1 MKTKEKYKEL
11 GIKYS
16 FYTVFLKRF
25 FDIILSLFAIII
37 LSPFLILFALLTLI
51 FNGYPIVYKQ
61 ARPGRNHKIF
71 YIYKFRS
78 MNNKKDKEGNLLP
91 DSQRITAWG
100 KIIRKLSIDELPQFF
115 NILKGDM
122 SFIGH
127 RPKLVKDVIFYE
139 KETFDQYMLRPGIT
153 GYAAAY
159 GRNKNTWEATF
170 EKDKFYNQNVSL
182 WLDIKIIFKTI
193 GTIFTNKGETHS
205 NAEEDKIQEREQE
218 YYYAD
223 YLLRTEKIT
232 KEQYDTGIELSKKLI
247 SEKKKMEFY
256 PELLDK
262 KLFEEKH
269 KGNKKTS
276 EKEKN
281 GLKQAEEKEN
291 SEEIKSEEKGSKVA
305 DKQKKIKDE
314 KTAKTTK
321 KSNKNNKK

>member
-1 MKTKEKYKEL
+1 MKTKEIYKQL

-16 FYTVFLKRF
+16 FYTVFFKRF
-25 FDIILSLFAIII
+25 LDILLSLLAIII

-51 FNGYPIVYKQ
+51 FNGYPIFYKQ
-61 ARPGRNHKIF
+61 ARPGKNHKVF

-78 MNNKKDKEGNLLP
+78 MNNKKDKDGNLLP

-122 SFIGH
+122 SFIGN

-139 KETFDQYMLRPGIT
+139 KDVFEQYVLRPGIT

-159 GRNKNTWEATF
+159 GRNRNTWEATF

-193 GTIFTNKGETHS
+193 GTVFTNKGESHANT
-205 NAEEDKIQEREQE
+205 EEDKRNEKEQE

-232 KEQYDTGIELSKKLI
+232 KEQYDKGLELSKQI
-247 SEKKKMEFY
+247 IAEKKDMEFH
-256 PELLDK
+256 PELLDAELFRQTFGQYGQVEKQVNDEPK
-262 KLFEEKH
+262 K
-269 KGNKKTS
+269 
-276 EKEKN
+276 
-281 GLKQAEEKEN
+281 
-291 SEEIKSEEKGSKVA
+291 
-305 DKQKKIKDE
+305 
-314 KTAKTTK
+314 
-321 KSNKNNKK
+321 KNNKKAEKKTSSKKTQNASKNSKKSSKIKK

>member
-1 MKTKEKYKEL
+1 MTTKEKYKEL

-16 FYTVFLKRF
+16 FYTVFFKRF
-25 FDIILSLFAIII
+25 LDIILSLLAIVI

-51 FNGYPIVYKQ
+51 FNGYPIFYKQ
-61 ARPGRNHKIF
+61 ARPGRNHKVF

-78 MNNKKDKEGNLLP
+78 MNNKKDKDGNLLP

-122 SFIGH
+122 SFIGN

-139 KETFDQYMLRPGIT
+139 KDVFEQYVLRPGIT

-193 GTIFTNKGETHS
+193 GTIFTNKGESHS

-223 YLLRTEKIT
+223 YLLRIEKIS
-232 KEQYDTGIELSKKLI
+232 KEQYDEGIELSKKI
-247 SEKKKMEFY
+247 IKEKRPMEFY
-256 PELLDK
+256 PHLLDK
-262 KLFEEKH
+262 ELFEQSKKAESVEGASETNDSREEVLETDKNANTTQNNEK
-269 KGNKKTS
+269 KNKK
-276 EKEKN
+276 
-281 GLKQAEEKEN
+281 
-291 SEEIKSEEKGSKVA
+291 SK
-305 DKQKKIKDE
+305 K
-314 KTAKTTK
+314 
-321 KSNKNNKK
+321 

>member
-1 MKTKEKYKEL
+1 MKTKELYKQL

-16 FYTVFLKRF
+16 FYTVFFKRF
-25 FDIILSLFAIII
+25 LDIILSLLAIVI

-51 FNGYPIVYKQ
+51 FNGYPIFYKQ
-61 ARPGRNHKIF
+61 ARPGKNHKVF

-78 MNNKKDKEGNLLP
+78 MNNKKDKNGNLLP

-122 SFIGH
+122 SFIGN

-139 KETFDQYMLRPGIT
+139 KEVFDQYVLRPGIT

-159 GRNKNTWEATF
+159 GRNRNTWEATF

-193 GTIFTNKGETHS
+193 GTVFTNKGESHANT
-205 NAEEDKIQEREQE
+205 EEDIRSEKEKEQE

-223 YLLRTEKIT
+223 YLLRIQKIT
-232 KEQYDTGIELSKKLI
+232 QQQYDKGLELSKQI
-247 SEKKKMEFY
+247 IAEKKNMEYY
-256 PELLDK
+256 PELLNAE
-262 KLFEEKH
+262 LFDEKYAI
-269 KGNKKTS
+269 KKT
-276 EKEKN
+276 K
-281 GLKQAEEKEN
+281 EEKELGQ
-291 SEEIKSEEKGSKVA
+291 ET
-305 DKQKKIKDE
+305 KKETE
-314 KTAKTTK
+314 KTSSKKTQK
-321 KSNKNNKK
+321 ISKNAEKNSK

>member
-16 FYTVFLKRF
+16 FYTVFFKRF
-25 FDIILSLFAIII
+25 LDIFLSLLAIII

-51 FNGYPIVYKQ
+51 FNGYPIMYKQ
-61 ARPGRNHKIF
+61 ARPGKNHKIF

-78 MNNKKDKEGNLLP
+78 MNNKKDKDGNLLP
-91 DSQRITAWG
+91 DSQRITFWG

-127 RPKLVKDVIFYE
+127 RPKLVKDVAFYE
-139 KETFDQYMLRPGIT
+139 KDVYEQYVMRPGIT

-170 EKDKFYNQNVSL
+170 EKDKFYMQNVSF
-182 WLDIKIIFKTI
+182 WLDLKIVFKTI
-193 GTIFTNKGETHS
+193 VTIFTNKGESHS
-205 NAEEDKIQEREQE
+205 NAEEDKHQEKEQE

-223 YLLRTEKIT
+223 YLLRIGKIT
-232 KEQYDTGIELSKKLI
+232 KEQYDAGIELSKKMI
-247 SEKKKMEFY
+247 KENKYMEFY

-262 KLFEEKH
+262 EIFEKNHPELIKD
-269 KGNKKTS
+269 KKYS
-276 EKEKN
+276 NVDKEKSFAIEQN
-281 GLKQAEEKEN
+281 DESVIEKKDKTEN
-291 SEEIKSEEKGSKVA
+291 KSE
-305 DKQKKIKDE
+305 DK
-314 KTAKTTK
+314 
-321 KSNKNNKK
+321 

>member
-1 MKTKEKYKEL
+1 MTTKEKYKEL

-16 FYTVFLKRF
+16 FYTVFFKRF
-25 FDIILSLFAIII
+25 LDILLSLIAIII

-51 FNGYPIVYKQ
+51 FNGYPIFYKQ

-78 MNNKKDKEGNLLP
+78 MNNKKDKDGNLLP
-91 DSQRITAWG
+91 DSQRITFWG

-127 RPKLVKDVIFYE
+127 RPKLVKDAIFYE
-139 KETFDQYMLRPGIT
+139 KEILDQYVMRPGIT

-193 GTIFTNKGETHS
+193 GTVFTNKGESHS
-205 NAEEDKIQEREQE
+205 ASEEDRQNEREQE

-223 YLLRTEKIT
+223 YLLRIQKIT
-232 KEQYDTGIELSKKLI
+232 KEQYDKGLELSKVLI
-247 SEKKKMEFY
+247 KDKKRMEFF

-262 KLFEEKH
+262 ELFEKMQSEDVKSETEQNSDSEVVEEKNANESE
-269 KGNKKTS
+269 NKEKTS
-276 EKEKN
+276 KKSKKKEK
-281 GLKQAEEKEN
+281 
-291 SEEIKSEEKGSKVA
+291 
-305 DKQKKIKDE
+305 
-314 KTAKTTK
+314 
-321 KSNKNNKK
+321 

>member
-1 MKTKEKYKEL
+1 MTTKEKYKEL

-16 FYTVFLKRF
+16 FYTVFFKRF
-25 FDIILSLFAIII
+25 LDILLSLLAIII

-51 FNGYPIVYKQ
+51 FNGYPIFYKQ
-61 ARPGRNHKIF
+61 ARPGRNHKVF

-78 MNNKKDKEGNLLP
+78 MNNKKDKDGNLLP

-127 RPKLVKDVIFYE
+127 RPKLVKDAIFYE
-139 KETFDQYMLRPGIT
+139 KEVLDQYVMRPGIT

-193 GTIFTNKGETHS
+193 GTVFTNKGESHS
-205 NAEEDKIQEREQE
+205 ASEEDRQNEREQE

-223 YLLRTEKIT
+223 YLLRIQKIT
-232 KEQYDTGIELSKKLI
+232 KEQYDRGLELSKVLI
-247 SEKKKMEFY
+247 KDKKRMEFF

-262 KLFEEKH
+262 ELFEKIQSEDVKSETEQNSDSEVIEEK
-269 KGNKKTS
+269 NANES
-276 EKEKN
+276 ENKEKI
-281 GLKQAEEKEN
+281 
-291 SEEIKSEEKGSKVA
+291 S
-305 DKQKKIKDE
+305 
-314 KTAKTTK
+314 K
-321 KSNKNNKK
+321 KSKKKEK

>member
-1 MKTKEKYKEL
+1 MTTKEKYKAL

-16 FYTVFLKRF
+16 FYTVFFKRF
-25 FDIILSLFAIII
+25 LDIFLSLLAIII

-51 FNGYPIVYKQ
+51 FNGYPIFYKQ

-78 MNNKKDKEGNLLP
+78 MNNKKDKDGNLLP
-91 DSQRITAWG
+91 DSQRITFWG

-139 KETFDQYMLRPGIT
+139 KEVLDQYIMRPGIT

-182 WLDIKIIFKTI
+182 WLDIKIVFKTI
-193 GTIFTNKGETHS
+193 GTIFTNKGESHS
-205 NAEEDKIQEREQE
+205 SSEEDKLNEREQE

-223 YLLRTEKIT
+223 YLLRTQKIS
-232 KEQYDTGIELSKKLI
+232 KEQYDKGLELSKVLI
-247 SEKKKMEFY
+247 NEKKVMEFF

-262 KLFEEKH
+262 ELFEKKYAETKDEL
-269 KGNKKTS
+269 KETESIEDKNAKETKKQEKTS
-276 EKEKN
+276 K
-281 GLKQAEEKEN
+281 
-291 SEEIKSEEKGSKVA
+291 KSE
-305 DKQKKIKDE
+305 KK
-314 KTAKTTK
+314 AKK
-321 KSNKNNKK
+321 

>member
-1 MKTKEKYKEL
+1 MTTKEKYKQL

-16 FYTVFLKRF
+16 FYTVFFKRF
-25 FDIILSLFAIII
+25 LDILLSLLAIII

-51 FNGYPIVYKQ
+51 FNGYPIIYKQ
-61 ARPGRNHKIF
+61 ARPGRNHKVF

-78 MNNKKDKEGNLLP
+78 MNNKKDKNGNLLP
-91 DSQRITAWG
+91 DSQRITFWG

-122 SFIGH
+122 SFIGN

-139 KETFDQYMLRPGIT
+139 KDVLDQYVMRPGIT

-193 GTIFTNKGETHS
+193 GTIFTNKGESHS
-205 NAEEDKIQEREQE
+205 VAEEDKKEEREQE

-223 YLLRTEKIT
+223 YLLRIGKIT
-232 KEQYDTGIELSKKLI
+232 KEQYDKGIELSKEIIK
-247 SEKKKMEFY
+247 EKRRMEFY

-262 KLFEEKH
+262 ELFEKMKSEDTENL
-269 KGNKKTS
+269 KGV
-276 EKEKN
+276 
-281 GLKQAEEKEN
+281 
-291 SEEIKSEEKGSKVA
+291 SEEIKEDKKEETNEVEEKNA
-305 DKQKKIKDE
+305 E
-314 KTAKTTK
+314 KTEKTSK
-321 KSNKNNKK
+321 KSKK

>member
-1 MKTKEKYKEL
+1 MTTKEKYKEL
-11 GIKYS
+11 GIRYS
-16 FYTVFLKRF
+16 FYTVFFKRF
-25 FDIILSLFAIII
+25 LDIILSLLAIVI

-51 FNGYPIVYKQ
+51 FNGYPIFYKQ
-61 ARPGRNHKIF
+61 ARPGRNHKVF

-91 DSQRITAWG
+91 DSQRITFWG

-122 SFIGH
+122 SFIGN

-139 KETFDQYMLRPGIT
+139 KPVFEQYVLRPGIT

-193 GTIFTNKGETHS
+193 GTIFTNKGESHS
-205 NAEEDKIQEREQE
+205 NAEEDKIQERQQE

-223 YLLRTEKIT
+223 YLLRIGKIS
-232 KEQYDTGIELSKKLI
+232 KEQYDEGLELSKKI
-247 SEKKKMEFY
+247 IQEKRPMEFY
-256 PELLDK
+256 PHLLDQE
-262 KLFEEKH
+262 LFEKMKNGEEINESDSTKQDGLSEIISDEEES
-269 KGNKKTS
+269 KNAKEGKRQEKTS
-276 EKEKN
+276 
-281 GLKQAEEKEN
+281 
-291 SEEIKSEEKGSKVA
+291 
-305 DKQKKIKDE
+305 
-314 KTAKTTK
+314 K
-321 KSNKNNKK
+321 KSSKTK